1 MIYSRQKTTDGDR
14 RGTATRL
21 VVVGLALIA
30 MAGGALL
37 VLRAMDVAPVGIRG
51 RNTELLRL
59 WNETE
64 YEEVLR
70 IAESVLGSD
79 PLDGEALTFG
89 GFARFYL
96 GVQAPDRAEQ
106 LEHLHQAIVML
117 RRALHVPYAPLA
129 AERDYVLAKAYFHRG
144 DEYVDLAAYYMER
157 SLHAGYDAPDTRT
170 YLGLAHAALGQHE
183 QSVEWFKEAIERA
196 QPEEADAVRLR
207 TADSYIALGDFEAA
221 GNVLQ
226 HVIEALDD
234 EFLVL
239 IARNQLAS
247 VLIRAERLDAAES
260 LLNETLELFPQSADA
275 MYYLGIVYDE
285 TGRGVQAR
293 NLWRTAREIDPN
305 HTDAL
310 IRLAHWGR

>member
-1 MIYSRQKTTDGDR
+1 M
-14 RGTATRL
+14 RL
-21 VVVGLALIA
+21 LVVGLALIT

-59 WNETE
+59 WNESE

-70 IAESVLGSD
+70 IAESVLSND

-96 GVQAPDRAEQ
+96 GIQATDRADQ
-106 LEHLHQAIVML
+106 LEHLHHAIVML
-117 RRALHVPYAPLA
+117 RRALHVPHAPLA

-144 DEYVDLAAYYMER
+144 DEYIDLSVYYMER
-157 SLHAGYDAPDTRT
+157 SLLAGFDAADSRT
-170 YLGLAHAALGQHE
+170 YLGLGHAALEQHE
-183 QSVEWFKEAIERA
+183 QSVAWFERAIERA
-196 QPEEADAVRLR
+196 QPEEVDAVRIR
-207 TADSYIALGDFEAA
+207 TAESYIALGNFEAA
-221 GNVLQ
+221 GTVLQ
-226 HVIEALDD
+226 HVIETLED
-234 EFLVL
+234 EFLLL
-239 IARNQLAS
+239 IARNLLAS
-247 VLIRAERLDAAES
+247 VLVRAERFDDAES

-275 MYYLGIVYDE
+275 LYYMGIVYDE

-310 IRLAHWGR
+310 MRLANWGR